1 MTRQKGM
8 KPVNPAGSS
17 RVVYSLEL
25 IGFGRFERYQ
35 GTLEQCRVRFA
46 KARAEEFQDKISSA
60 GREQRITPIK
70 WASWELFCMGQLINE
85 GRF

>member
-1 MTRQKGM
+1 M

-46 KARAEEFQDKISSA
+46 KARAEEFQDKT
-60 GREQRITPIK
+60 GREQRITSVK